1 MWERLKTLQYASSY
15 PRVQCAVCFCL
26 KELEKTKTYLNFL
39 YPIKNGSRLLLGVS
53 SRSPE
58 SLVKKLLKFSRR
70 DMKASGSVKAAAVV
84 PPCGKA
90 GGGGCLK

>member
-26 KELEKTKTYLNFL
+26 KELEKTKMYLNFL

-58 SLVKKLLKFSRR
+58 SLVKKLLKFS
-70 DMKASGSVKAAAVV
+70 SVKAAAVV
-84 PPCGKA
+84 PPCGKT